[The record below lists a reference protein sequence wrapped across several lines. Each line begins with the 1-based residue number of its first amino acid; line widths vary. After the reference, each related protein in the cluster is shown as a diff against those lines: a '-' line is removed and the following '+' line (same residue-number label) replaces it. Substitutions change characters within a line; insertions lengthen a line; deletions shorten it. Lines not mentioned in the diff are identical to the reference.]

1 MTQAYVLFDR
11 DGTLIKHVHYLV
23 DPSKVELLAN
33 SALGLKM
40 LKNFGFRFGII
51 TNQSVINRGLATE
64 DQVNAVNNRVIEL
77 FQFEGIDFD
86 FILYCPHTPDEVCD
100 CRKPAVAL
108 GQQAINEYDIDPTI
122 SFMLGDQPSD
132 VIFGLQLGFRSIK
145 IGDEMHNEPQADF
158 HAKDLLEAAHWIT
171 SNTQKGQV
179 FK

>member
-1 MTQAYVLFDR
+1 MSQAYVLFDR
-11 DGTLIKHVHYLV
+11 DGTLIKHVHYLI

-108 GQQAINEYDIDPTI
+108 GQQAINEGLPENWTAYDDDSKRIYYHNSVTKKSIWTRPT
-122 SFMLGDQPSD
+122 
-132 VIFGLQLGFRSIK
+132 
-145 IGDEMHNEPQADF
+145 
-158 HAKDLLEAAHWIT
+158 
-171 SNTQKGQV
+171 
-179 FK
+179 